1 MEVTINSHMSARGF
15 LQNMPLSLVAC
26 VAIAACFARAQLRRQ
41 HCLVAGAAATL
52 LLTTLVWAR
61 APSFSAILPRQRWA
75 TASSSSLAQQL
86 PRLLRVQWPQ
96 MADWLLFK
104 PEIIGEASKI
114 IIFLSQQQQLRYYIV
129 EPPGGVLQQHISP
142 PSYLLAASKMQLSSS
157 QFIDGIM
164 LFFRWRVFFLERVD
178 FLSKFLDVFSATK
191 TGK

>member
-52 LLTTLVWAR
+52 LPTTLVWAR
-61 APSFSAILPRQRWA
+61 TPSFSAILPRQRWV
-75 TASSSSLAQQL
+75 TASSSLAQQL

-114 IIFLSQQQQLRYYIV
+114 IIFLSQERQLRYIA
-129 EPPGGVLQQHISP
+129 ESGASTAAIS
-142 PSYLLAASKMQLSSS
+142 AAAAARPVAAFLMHFDSQFKCLSSVS
-157 QFIDGIM
+157 EQFSNQNM
-164 LFFRWRVFFLERVD
+164 KHQF
-178 FLSKFLDVFSATK
+178 
-191 TGK
+191 